1 MMQFTCSGC
10 KKDVLF
16 YEGHEPKVCGSCGKK
31 LAFKGESTPVGFS
44 PGETKAMAEFMEE
57 SYSLDGCWEAIHTDI
72 RSGEDPDEVIKGMRD
87 DPQFQLY
94 WRLTGGKKSGRDS
107 MERWLSDAKTN
118 AIELRD
124 ENPPENRITI
134 VTMYRC
140 CDAETFTAAVKGVIP
155 EEDRQDMSTRFGMAG
170 DDGMP
175 DNMFFSEFDVGRR
188 SPSGLQEMR
197 IGYQLTWAVRGHCL
211 PLFRPGSGR
220 GIHGGLK

>member
-1 MMQFTCSGC
+1 
-10 KKDVLF
+10 
-16 YEGHEPKVCGSCGKK
+16 
-31 LAFKGESTPVGFS
+31 
-44 PGETKAMAEFMEE
+44 
-57 SYSLDGCWEAIHTDI
+57 
-72 RSGEDPDEVIKGMRD
+72 MRN

-94 WRLTGGKKSGRDS
+94 WRLTGKFEAQGGKKGTPD
-107 MERWLSDAKTN
+107 MERWLSDAKRN

-175 DNMFFSEFDVGRR
+175 DNMFFSEFDVVESAEDLESLLNVGNDGDVVNKEWTKEHGEEGALPACKKCGSDINSRGRCEDIACPYSDR
-188 SPSGLQEMR
+188 DQDEEYTEG
-197 IGYQLTWAVRGHCL
+197 
-211 PLFRPGSGR
+211 
-220 GIHGGLK
+220 